1 MDDNADMK
9 RFTIILVMALILA
22 VGASFAIGH
31 ISARRMYERL
41 AERPDTVT
49 VTRWVRDTVYEPK
62 DSFIVKYKPVY
73 LAVHDTTEVHD
84 TTTIRDSVLVDV
96 PITEKTYYGDNYR
109 ATVRGFQPEL
119 TDIWVK
125 QTERIIT
132 MPYRKRWGVTA
143 GPQVGYGFTP
153 QGWQP
158 YAGVG
163 VTFGYSF

>member
-1 MDDNADMK
+1 MK
-9 RFTIILVMALILA
+9 QSTIIIVVALVLA
-22 VGASFAIGH
+22 VGASFALGYM
-31 ISARRMYERL
+31 SAQRRGEKSV
-41 AERPDTVT
+41 ERPDTVT
-49 VTRWVRDTVYEPK
+49 VTKWVRDTVYEPK

-73 LAVHDTTEVHD
+73 LPVHDTTEVHD

-96 PITEKTYYGDNYR
+96 PINEKTYYGENYR

-125 QTERIIT
+125 QTERAV
-132 MPYRKRWGVTA
+132 PYRKKWGVTV
-143 GPQVGYGFTP
+143 GPQAGFGFTP